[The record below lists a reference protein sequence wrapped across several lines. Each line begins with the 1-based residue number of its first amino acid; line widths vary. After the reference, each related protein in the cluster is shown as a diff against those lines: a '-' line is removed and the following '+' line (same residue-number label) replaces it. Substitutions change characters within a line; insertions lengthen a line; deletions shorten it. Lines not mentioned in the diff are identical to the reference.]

1 MRFFYVLRVVI
12 PVDGHEL
19 VSIHKS
25 PISVSRGAIGRSPVP
40 YPDTCVDQI
49 SGDSSSSNYNVVIGS
64 SFRNTSP

>member
-1 MRFFYVLRVVI
+1 
-12 PVDGHEL
+12 